1 MPPGPRSY
9 LFADCITC
17 GETNPAALMRYDGGF
32 ICGNCEARERGRPE
46 RVCARCGE
54 MAPFERH
61 HIHGRKN
68 SDELE
73 DRCIN
78 VIESG
83 TRLRNDNL

>member
-1 MPPGPRSY
+1 MQPRKSY
-9 LFADCITC
+9 LFAECVNCD
-17 GETNPAALMRYDGGF
+17 ETNPAALMPRDNDF

-61 HIHGRKN
+61 HIHGRKS

-78 VIESG
+78 CHRIGHALEE
-83 TRLRNDNL
+83 

>member
-1 MPPGPRSY
+1 MPPRKSY
-9 LFADCITC
+9 LFAECVKCD
-17 GETNPAALMRYDGGF
+17 ETSPAALMPRDNGF

-46 RVCARCGE
+46 RVCARCCE

-78 VIESG
+78 CHRIGHALEE
-83 TRLRNDNL
+83 